1 MANALKLEGLWDL
14 KVGFSTAS
22 GKITSS
28 AVQGLKRVGQS
39 IVNDAKIN
47 LKNNESV
54 VTNNLRQSGKVQ
66 VLDGGEVDAGFFTE
80 GEGYAYFVEYGR
92 RAGKPAP
99 VAHIEAWLK
108 KKTSVSRGIKSAFSS
123 ASVFMSSSPEK
134 FRRALAFAI
143 SRAIGKKGTKPHPF
157 FVPAIKS
164 NQADAERVVA
174 EAIKKTIR

>member
-1 MANALKLEGLWDL
+1 MADMMKIDGLWNL
-14 KVGFSTAS
+14 KVDFKTAS
-22 GKITSS
+22 HRITTS
-28 AVQGLKRVGQS
+28 AMQGLKRVGQN
-39 IVNDAKIN
+39 IVNDAKVN

-66 VLDGGEVDAGFFTE
+66 VLDEGELDAGFFTE

-108 KKTSVSRGIKSAFSS
+108 KKTSVSRGIKSAFNS

-157 FVPAIKS
+157 FEPAIRG
-164 NQADAERVVA
+164 NQALAEREVA
-174 EAIKKTIR
+174 EAVKKSIR